1 MLRIMLPCY
10 LVKEQLEAK
19 LALLRQLAT
28 GQIPC
33 HLAGEKQKFAIGLEI
48 GTSMQSFLQP
58 DFFDNGRRL
67 LAEADLPKDL
77 FLSFHGPQ
85 SMEKTFHSSNLFCG
99 QQGFGN
105 LLRTIDFATSIGA
118 DLVNIHAHQSLQN
131 HQMNELNQKELMN
144 LKHIHLR
151 TVRDTLTK
159 LRYEIGLTPIIC
171 IENVP
176 HNYHN
181 DRYVDPAFGL
191 YELAFVDPT
200 DYAEIISPEK
210 NIFACIDVCHLAQVY
225 DSSELLDKIVP
236 LGTGVRHVHL
246 SDVKGAWHPFIS
258 TCQEGRIPGTGRI
271 GETVFFDLLCHFLW
285 LSQQVDINLVL
296 EINDSDFVAIKETT
310 QALNV
315 LLDNIASIPASAML
329 DRICD

>member
-19 LALLRQLAT
+19 LALLRQLAN

-48 GTSMQSFLQP
+48 GTSMDSFLQP
-58 DFFDNGRRL
+58 DFFDNGQRL

-85 SMEKTFHSSNLFCG
+85 FMETPCHPTNFFCSG
-99 QQGFGN
+99 KGFQN
-105 LLRTIDFATSIGA
+105 FVRAIDFAKAIGA
-118 DLVNIHAHQSLQN
+118 GMVNIHAHQGMN
-131 HQMNELNQKELMN
+131 HEQIKNLRPEELEKIKQTDLLLACN
-144 LKHIHLR
+144 
-151 TVRDTLTK
+151 TLTR
-159 LRYEIGLTPIIC
+159 LRKEVGSTPTVC
-171 IENVP
+171 VENVP
-176 HNYHN
+176 YNYHG
-181 DRYVDPAFGL
+181 DRYPNPTHGL
-191 YELAFVDPT
+191 YDLAFVDPADFT
-200 DYAEIISPEK
+200 KIISPEK

-246 SDVKGAWHPFIS
+246 SDVAGAWHPYIS
-258 TCQEGRIPGTGRI
+258 ICQEGRIPGTGRI
-271 GETVFFDLLCHFLW
+271 GKRVFRELLQHFVA
-285 LSQQVDINLVL
+285 LSMQADVNLVL

-310 QALNV
+310 TALEE
-315 LLDNIASIPASAML
+315 LMTIFWNIRQ
-329 DRICD
+329 DDWKNY